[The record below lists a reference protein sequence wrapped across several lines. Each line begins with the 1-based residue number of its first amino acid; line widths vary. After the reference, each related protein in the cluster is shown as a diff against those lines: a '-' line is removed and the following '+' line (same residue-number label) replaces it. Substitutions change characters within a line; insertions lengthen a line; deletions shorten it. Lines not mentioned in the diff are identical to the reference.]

1 MFDGPLTQRCS
12 GGDIWSLAVILLLVG
27 LLGWAPGVAAQSA
40 SPQSP
45 PTQASQSPPT
55 QASQSP
61 EKRIALVVGIGK
73 YEFAPELQNP
83 VNDAKA
89 IAEAL
94 RMLQFDVDEKFD
106 MDNRGFER
114 ALRDFGIRA
123 SQADVAVIFY
133 AGHGIQVGG
142 NNYIVPADAKLERE
156 RDLVYEAMPLNL
168 MMGELSQARKLG
180 ILMLDS
186 CRNNPFVDRLKQA
199 GQNRIQVNYGF
210 ARVDDTPSDTLVA
223 MATRADQLAE
233 DGQGD
238 HSPYTDALLQHLQTP
253 GLELSLFFRNVRD
266 TVRQATNG
274 RQEPYIFGSLGAAPF
289 YFNPRPP
296 NRPPVLGEIRPLELS
311 DRGDAEPLRIG
322 RPTDP
327 DDDQLFAQISGLPR
341 GGSVRI
347 GDRIVLIGDYL
358 TVEQLAATSF
368 KPDATVVGDAGRF
381 DFAIMDGR
389 GGVVRG
395 GVAITIKPSN
405 REPVVAGAR
414 TIRALPNPLAIEA
427 PVDPDGDPLTVTI
440 TAVPDRGKVRDGA
453 TLIRPGD
460 RLPAEGL
467 TRLTFDPEQERA
479 GAAGA
484 FTYQVEDGKGGKATG
499 TVTLEIAPPG
509 AAPAAPALEES
520 LWQMVKGSREP
531 ADFEAFLRLFGSGA
545 YAKPAREKLGALTPA
560 AKPPEVASAR
570 PPPSTQS
577 APPPVPPP
585 APVVEAAASPPPAS
599 PQPVPAPEQVAA
611 APPNGNGNSAV
622 RNHSRSASFQDCPA
636 CPVMVRIAPG
646 SFTMGSDQGDRSER
660 PVHKVTIAKPFA
672 LGAYEVT
679 VAEWRACV
687 EGGGCTGGM
696 PRMTKPTDSTPI
708 HNISWLEAQAYAKW
722 LSQKTGQRYRLPS
735 EAEWEYAARGGTTG
749 RYWWDGQT
757 GTLANCKDCGG
768 AQERLTPASVGSYKP
783 NPFGLHDMN
792 GGVAEWVADCW
803 HADYAGAPTDGS
815 AWTST
820 NCRERVLRGGSW
832 RGGLADITDTAR
844 LFYDPDV
851 RYLNNGVRVLR
862 ELN

>member
-1 MFDGPLTQRCS
+1 MSYEPLTRRWSS
-12 GGDIWSLAVILLLVG
+12 GWLRPLATLILPLVMLFLGLATGVPLAV
-27 LLGWAPGVAAQSA
+27 AQT
-40 SPQSP
+40 P
-45 PTQASQSPPT
+45 PP
-55 QASQSP
+55 P

-94 RMLQFDVDEKFD
+94 RKLQFDVAEKFD

-168 MMGELSQARKLG
+168 MLGELSQARKLG

-311 DRGDAEPLRIG
+311 DRADPEPLRIG

-347 GDRIVLIGDYL
+347 GDRMVLIGDYL

-389 GGVVRG
+389 GGVARG
-395 GVAITIKPSN
+395 GVAITITPSN
-405 REPVVAGAR
+405 RAPVVAGPR
-414 TIRALPNPLAIEA
+414 TVRALANPLGIEP
-427 PVDPDGDPLTVTI
+427 PVDPDGDPLTITV
-440 TAVPDRGKVRDGA
+440 TAVPDRGMVRDGA
-453 TLIRPGD
+453 TLVRPGD
-460 RLPAEGL
+460 RLPPEGL
-467 TRLTFDPEQERA
+467 ARLTFDPEQEAA
-479 GAAGA
+479 GPAGA
-484 FTYQVEDGKGGKATG
+484 FAYLTEDGKGGRTTG

-509 AAPAAPALEES
+509 AAPTAPALEES
-520 LWQMVKGSREP
+520 LWQMVKGSREA
-531 ADFEAFLRLFGSGA
+531 ADFEAFLRLFGNGT

-560 AKPPEVASAR
+560 AKPAAKAPEVAAAEPQ
-570 PPPSTQS
+570 PPP
-577 APPPVPPP
+577 PPP
-585 APVVEAAASPPPAS
+585 PVVEAASPPAPPS
-599 PQPVPAPEQVAA
+599 PVAPQAKPEPEQVAA
-611 APPNGNGNSAV
+611 APANGNGAV
-622 RNHSRSASFQDCPA
+622 RNHSRSASFRDCPD
-636 CPVMVRIAPG
+636 CPMMVRITPG
-646 SFTMGSDQGDRSER
+646 SFVMGSDLGDRSER
-660 PVHKVTIAKPFA
+660 PAHRVTIAKPFA
-672 LGAYEVT
+672 IGAYEVT

-696 PRMTKPTDSTPI
+696 PRMTKPNDATPI
-708 HNISWLEAQAYAKW
+708 HNISWLEAQAYTKW
-722 LSQKTGQRYRLPS
+722 LSQKTGQRYRLPT

-768 AQERLTPASVGSYKP
+768 TQERLTPASVGSYKP

-803 HADYAGAPTDGS
+803 HADYGGAPTDGS
-815 AWTST
+815 AWTSA

-832 RGGLADITDTAR
+832 RASLNDISDTAR
-844 LFYDPDV
+844 LFYDADV

-862 ELN
+862 ELT

>member
-1 MFDGPLTQRCS
+1 MLDGPQSRRWL
-12 GGDIWSLAVILLLVG
+12 GGVFWLIALMPLLSG
-27 LLGWAPGVAAQSA
+27 LLAGGPDALAQS
-40 SPQSP
+40 SP
-45 PTQASQSPPT
+45 PL
-55 QASQSP
+55 

-94 RMLQFDVDEKFD
+94 RKLQFDVDEKFD
-106 MDNRGFER
+106 MDNRSFER

-123 SQADVAVIFY
+123 AQADVAVIFY

-142 NNYIVPADAKLERE
+142 NNYIVAADAKLERE

-168 MMGELSQARKLG
+168 MLGELSQARKLG

-186 CRNNPFVDRLKQA
+186 CRNNPFVDRLKQS

-311 DRGDAEPLRIG
+311 DRADAEPLRIG

-358 TVEQLAATSF
+358 TVEQLAAASF

-405 REPVVAGAR
+405 RAPVVAGAR
-414 TIRALPNPLAIEA
+414 TVRALPNPLAIEA
-427 PVDPDGDPLTVTI
+427 PVDPDGDALTITV

-460 RLPAEGL
+460 RLPPEGL
-467 TRLTFDPEQERA
+467 ARLTFDPEQEAA
-479 GAAGA
+479 GPAGA
-484 FTYQVEDGKGGKATG
+484 FIYLAEDGKGGRATG

-509 AAPAAPALEES
+509 AAPTAPALEES
-520 LWQMVKGSREP
+520 LWKMVKDSREP
-531 ADFEAFLRLFGSGA
+531 ADFEAFLRLFGNGA

-560 AKPPEVASAR
+560 ARPPETAAAE
-570 PPPSTQS
+570 PPPPQ
-577 APPPVPPP
+577 PVPV
-585 APVVEAAASPPPAS
+585 PVVEAAAP
-599 PQPVPAPEQVAA
+599 PQPATSPEQVAA
-611 APPNGNGNSAV
+611 APATGAGNGAGNGAV
-622 RNHSRSASFQDCPA
+622 RNHSRSASFQDCPD
-636 CPVMVRIAPG
+636 CPVMVRITPG

-660 PVHKVTIAKPFA
+660 PAHRVTIAKPFA

-687 EGGGCTGGM
+687 EGGGCADGM
-696 PRMTKPTDSTPI
+696 PRMTKPTNNTPI

-722 LSQKTGQRYRLPS
+722 LSQKTGQRYRLPT

-757 GTLANCKDCGG
+757 GTLANCRDCGG

-803 HADYAGAPTDGS
+803 YADYGGAPTDGS
-815 AWTST
+815 ARTSA

-832 RGGLADITDTAR
+832 RASLTDITDTAR

-851 RYLNNGVRVLR
+851 RYLNNGMRVLR